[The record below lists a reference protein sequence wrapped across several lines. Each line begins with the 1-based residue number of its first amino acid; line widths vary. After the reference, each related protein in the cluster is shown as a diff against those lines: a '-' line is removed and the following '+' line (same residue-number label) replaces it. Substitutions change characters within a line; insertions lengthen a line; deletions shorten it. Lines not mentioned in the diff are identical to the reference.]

1 MLLLVL
7 LVFKDAGVPSD
18 TTLIGDAELS
28 SLKSPNT
35 VGEVSFCPNVK
46 AEEEKPGSTPPN
58 GLMLLLS
65 LLFPPPGFEVVGLTE
80 CLVLLY
86 DDLTRPSAP
95 KPPVFFFPDEVLVV
109 VVVVAWPGEKNIRA
123 RSSSSSS
130 ISDIS
135 DSSFRERKEEKRGLS
150 RMRFFSRQIVVV
162 AQHIY
167 CI

>member
-1 MLLLVL
+1 MYEVW
-7 LVFKDAGVPSD
+7 FGKKDWNH
-18 TTLIGDAELS
+18 AEL
-28 SLKSPNT
+28 
-35 VGEVSFCPNVK
+35 GYEFGD
-46 AEEEKPGSTPPN
+46 E
-58 GLMLLLS
+58 
-65 LLFPPPGFEVVGLTE
+65 FEGVGLTE

-95 KPPVFFFPDEVLVV
+95 KPPVFFFPEEVLVL
-109 VVVVAWPGEKNIRA
+109 VVVVAWPGEKTIRFSA
-123 RSSSSSS
+123 RSSSSSSS

-150 RMRFFSRQIVVV
+150 LCVRFFLASQIVVV

>member
-1 MLLLVL
+1 MCIR
-7 LVFKDAGVPSD
+7 DS
-18 TTLIGDAELS
+18 
-28 SLKSPNT
+28 
-35 VGEVSFCPNVK
+35 
-46 AEEEKPGSTPPN
+46 
-58 GLMLLLS
+58 
-65 LLFPPPGFEVVGLTE
+65 
-80 CLVLLY
+80 
-86 DDLTRPSAP
+86 
-95 KPPVFFFPDEVLVV
+95 PDEVLVV